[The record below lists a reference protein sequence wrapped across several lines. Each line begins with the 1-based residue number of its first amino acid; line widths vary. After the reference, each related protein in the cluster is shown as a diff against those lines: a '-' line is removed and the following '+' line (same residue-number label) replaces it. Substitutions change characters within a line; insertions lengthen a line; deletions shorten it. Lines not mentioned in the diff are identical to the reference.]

1 MQLCKTLAT
10 DLWFEGEKIQKP
22 DPATELVFRTVEN
35 YDGHDDIYYRN
46 VNGDVDRI
54 IRNPN
59 RMLSPNTHMQSPNS
73 VS

>member
-22 DPATELVFRTVEN
+22 DPATELAFRTVEN